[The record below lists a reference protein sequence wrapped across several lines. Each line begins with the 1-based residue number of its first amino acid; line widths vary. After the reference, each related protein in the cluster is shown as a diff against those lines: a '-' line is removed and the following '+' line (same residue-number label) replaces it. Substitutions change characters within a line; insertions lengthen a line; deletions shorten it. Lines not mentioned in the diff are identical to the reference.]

1 MEDGREGCARRMRV
15 QTQGE
20 GVTPTRAVSPEVSFP
35 ACGWGVGEQ
44 CLKWLLKLVSLQGFV
59 SFHHGDLETRAG
71 GGGRAQWAFSILSW
85 AGMRTTRGAG
95 VRGGGVPGGGA
106 CLPVSLLLLLPPLPA
121 PQWGGERSAEAG
133 LGSSSAESLLNTQPE
148 LWL

>member
-95 VRGGGVPGGGA
+95 FQGAGPACPSLSCSCSPRSPPRSGEGRGLRRQGWGQA
-106 CLPVSLLLLLPPLPA
+106 LLSPF
-121 PQWGGERSAEAG
+121 
-133 LGSSSAESLLNTQPE
+133 
-148 LWL
+148 